1 MPYVLRNKKR
11 VLVQIGSIGSNRGK
25 TNVKR
30 KGVVEESGETYNYSR
45 EVRSDNC
52 VEK

>member
-30 KGVVEESGETYNYSR
+30 KGVVEESGETYNR
-45 EVRSDNC
+45 NENGETD
-52 VEK
+52 